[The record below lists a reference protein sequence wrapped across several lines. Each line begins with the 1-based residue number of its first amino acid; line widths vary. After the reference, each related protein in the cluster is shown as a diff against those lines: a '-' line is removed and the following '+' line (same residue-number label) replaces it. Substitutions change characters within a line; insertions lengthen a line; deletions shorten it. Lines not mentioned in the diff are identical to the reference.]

1 MQEELRSLAFQ
12 EKADPR
18 YARDDNTKRILG
30 AQRLENKHEMKTRRG
45 SNSTRLRLV
54 AISIGFLV
62 APSPAPGQTERSVTK
77 LSEGVYEIEHRQ
89 GGGGNTT
96 VIIGERQVFVVD
108 TCFLPSAAR
117 EDIAQI
123 RQWTDKPVSFVL
135 NTHFHN
141 DHNFGNRM
149 YMDAFP
155 ALTIIAEVETKK
167 EMDRFGPGSLRR
179 EEKDSYGIQQ
189 ILQKMLETGKGQ
201 DGSALSEDDKKEV
214 KEMLARR
221 PKMIEE
227 LRKVTFQSATLTFD
241 HDFSIDIGNRE
252 VQVKFLGRGNTPGDA
267 VVYLPKEKILVVGDL
282 VTYPLPHVFDGYP
295 SEWSQT
301 LQNLTQLDADTIVP
315 GHGPIL
321 HDKTYVYLLR
331 DLMQSAVDQM
341 NEKLRQT
348 APAMFQTIDDVKGS
362 VDLSAFRERFV
373 KNDKDLGAAFD
384 DVAARLVKLVFDE
397 ARLR

>member
-1 MQEELRSLAFQ
+1 MRKIVVGA
-12 EKADPR
+12 
-18 YARDDNTKRILG
+18 ILIG
-30 AQRLENKHEMKTRRG
+30 LFAAATP
-45 SNSTRLRLV
+45 
-54 AISIGFLV
+54 IS
-62 APSPAPGQTERSVTK
+62 GQTERTVIK
-77 LSEGVYEIEHRQ
+77 LGEGVYEIEHRQ
-89 GGGGNTT
+89 GSGGNTT
-96 VIIGERQVFVVD
+96 VIIGDRQVFVVD

-141 DHNFGNRM
+141 DHNFGNRI

-189 ILQKMLETGKGQ
+189 ILQKMLETGKAQ
-201 DGSALSEDDKKEV
+201 DGSVLSEDDKKEV

-221 PKMIEE
+221 PAMMEE

-241 HDFSIDIGNRE
+241 HDFSVDIGNRE

-267 VVYLPKEKILVVGDL
+267 VVYLPKEKILVAGDL
-282 VTYPLPHVFDGYP
+282 VTHPLPHLYDGYP
-295 SEWSQT
+295 AEWSQT
-301 LQNLTQLDADTIVP
+301 LQKLAQLDANTIVP

-321 HDKTYVYLLR
+321 HDKTYIYLLR
-331 DLMQSAVDQM
+331 DLLQSTVDQM

-348 APAMFQTIDDVKGS
+348 APAMFQTVEDVKGG
-362 VDLSAFRERFV
+362 VDLSAFRQRFAG
-373 KNDKDLGAAFD
+373 NDKELGAAFD

>member
-1 MQEELRSLAFQ
+1 MR
-12 EKADPR
+12 
-18 YARDDNTKRILG
+18 NILVG
-30 AQRLENKHEMKTRRG
+30 AILIRL
-45 SNSTRLRLV
+45 
-54 AISIGFLV
+54 IV
-62 APSPAPGQTERSVTK
+62 APSPILGQTERKVTK

-96 VIIGERQVFVVD
+96 VIIGDRQVFVVD

-141 DHNFGNRM
+141 DHNFGNRI

-179 EEKDSYGIQQ
+179 EEKDSYGIQK
-189 ILQKMLETGKGQ
+189 ILEKMLETGKAQ

-214 KEMLARR
+214 KDMLVRR
-221 PKMIEE
+221 PAMIEE

-252 VQVKFLGRGNTPGDA
+252 VRVMFLGRGNTPGDA
-267 VVYLPKEKILVVGDL
+267 VVYLPKEKIVIAGDL
-282 VTYPLPHVFDGYP
+282 VAHPLPNVLDGYP

-301 LQNLTQLDADTIVP
+301 LQKLAQLDADTIVP

-321 HDKTYVYLLR
+321 HDKQYIYLLR

-348 APAMFQTIDDVKGS
+348 APAMFQTIDEVKGG
-362 VDLSAFRERFV
+362 VDLSAFRQRFAGD
-373 KNDKDLGAAFD
+373 DKEMGTAFD

>member
-1 MQEELRSLAFQ
+1 MLF
-12 EKADPR
+12 K
-18 YARDDNTKRILG
+18 
-30 AQRLENKHEMKTRRG
+30 
-45 SNSTRLRLV
+45 SNSAGLFLA
-54 AISIGFLV
+54 AISIGLLAAV
-62 APSPAPGQTERSVTK
+62 TPIAGQTERSVTK
-77 LSEGVYEIEHRQ
+77 LSEGVYEIEHRR

-96 VIIGERQVFVVD
+96 VIIGDRQVFVVD

-117 EDIAQI
+117 EDITQI

-141 DHNFGNRM
+141 DHNFGNRI

-155 ALTIIAEVETKK
+155 AVTIIAEVETKK

-189 ILQKMLETGKGQ
+189 ILQKMLETGKAQ

-214 KEMLARR
+214 KAMMDRR

-241 HDFSIDIGNRE
+241 HDFSVDIGNRE

-267 VVYLPKEKILVVGDL
+267 VVYLPKEKIVVAGDL
-282 VTYPLPHVFDGYP
+282 VAHPLPNVIDGYP

-301 LQNLTQLDADTIVP
+301 LQKLAQLDAETIVP

-321 HDKTYVYLLR
+321 HDKTYIYLLR
-331 DLMQSAVDQM
+331 DLMKSAVEQM

-362 VDLSAFRERFV
+362 VNLSAFRERFAG
-373 KNDKDLGAAFD
+373 NDKEMGAAFD
-384 DVAARLVKLVFDE
+384 EVAARLVKLVFDE